1 MVYDVLKAADVL
13 ASQPEIDPERL
24 AVLGES
30 NGGKFAI
37 IACALILPLKG
48 NRDKYLGVWH

>member
-37 IACALILPLKG
+37 IACALILLKG
-48 NRDKYLGVWH
+48 